1 MAMMGK
7 LKKRAVKI
15 MNNIILIAANEL
27 RRLFKSPLAWVILAT
42 VQFLL
47 AIFFYLLLSQY
58 MQPATAGTGLT
69 VVVVSGMYQIAGV
82 VILLVSPLLTM
93 RLFTEERRLGTI
105 KLLFSSP
112 ISITEL
118 VLGKYFGMAV
128 FYCLILA
135 MISLMPA
142 SLLFGTQLDLGQIA
156 SGLIGLLL
164 LTSSFASIGLFISS
178 MTKQPSTAAIST
190 FGVLFLL
197 WIINIAGANSSEST
211 AAIFSYL
218 SLLKH
223 YNNLL
228 NGAFNSADV
237 LFYVFVSVFFI
248 LLSIWRLDAERTYG

>member
-1 MAMMGK
+1 M
-7 LKKRAVKI
+7 I
-15 MNNIILIAANEL
+15 NNISLIAANEL
-27 RRLFKSPLAWVILAT
+27 RRLFKSPLAWVILAV

-58 MQPATAGTGLT
+58 MQPASAGTGLT
-69 VVVVSGMYQIAGV
+69 EVVVSGMYQIAGV
-82 VILLVSPLLTM
+82 IMLLVSPLLTM
-93 RLFTEERRLGTI
+93 RLITEERRLGTI

-112 ISITEL
+112 LSISEL
-118 VLGKYFGMAV
+118 VLGKYVGITA
-128 FYCLILA
+128 FYCVMLF

-156 SGLIGLLL
+156 SGLIGVFLLM
-164 LTSSFASIGLFISS
+164 SSFASIGLFISS
-178 MTKQPSTAAIST
+178 LTNSPAIAAIST

-197 WIINIAGANSSEST
+197 WIINIAGTNASEGT

-223 YNNLL
+223 YNSLL

-237 LFYVFVSVFFI
+237 MFYILVSVFFI
-248 LLSIWRLDAERTYG
+248 VLSIWRLDAERTYG